1 MDENM
6 LKESYGTL
14 SQTVN
19 SLIKLGYDHDF
30 NIQEECLV
38 CHQVN
43 KTLAPEDFQIDK
55 LYRFEG
61 ESNPDDQAIL
71 YAISSDV
78 FNMKGLLVDGY
89 GISSDSASAK
99 LIKKLRTHP
108 APHVTEMKANE
119 ATPMR
124 PEGDRVINA
133 ELVEMN
139 LNHFMEQLKSEKP
152 WLEGDRNSVTIFKSD
167 TMRIVLLGLHAN
179 AELTTHKANGV
190 ISVQVIEGQID
201 FSTAQETAHMGKGQ
215 MIALHENILHSVKA
229 LTDSFFLL
237 TLAMQTKV
245 QA

>member
-1 MDENM
+1 MDENL

-19 SLIKLGYDHDF
+19 SLIKAGYDHDF

-55 LYRFEG
+55 VYRFEG

-71 YAISSDV
+71 YAISSEA
-78 FNMKGLLVDGY
+78 FNIRGILVDGY
-89 GISSDSASAK
+89 GISSDSAAAK
-99 LIKKLRTHP
+99 LIKRLSTHP
-108 APHVTEMKANE
+108 SPHSSQTKANE

-124 PEGDRVINA
+124 PEGDRVLNA
-133 ELVEMN
+133 RLVEMN
-139 LNHFMEQLKSEKP
+139 LNHFMEQLKTEKP
-152 WLEGDRNSVTIFKSD
+152 WLEGDRNSVTIFKSE

-190 ISVQVIEGQID
+190 ISVQVLEGQID
-201 FSTAQETAHMGKGQ
+201 FSTEEETSRMGKGQ

-237 TLAMQTKV
+237 TLAMRNKT
-245 QA
+245 